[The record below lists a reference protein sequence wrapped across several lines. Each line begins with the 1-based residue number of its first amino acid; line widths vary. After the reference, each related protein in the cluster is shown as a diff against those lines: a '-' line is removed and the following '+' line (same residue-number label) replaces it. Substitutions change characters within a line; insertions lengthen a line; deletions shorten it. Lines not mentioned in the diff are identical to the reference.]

1 MTIIWYGILSQG
13 APYNPIG
20 QLCLGIFH
28 PKKKKKKWINKPA
41 FEKQTIFIC
50 DIRLVEVRKQATL
63 PMSCSGQ
70 WDKHV
75 LFFLFFST
83 V

>member
-28 PKKKKKKWINKPA
+28 PKKKKKKKKWILIL
-41 FEKQTIFIC
+41 EKAKMEVWGGEVIC
-50 DIRLVEVRKQATL
+50 AWCDRKKSEGEGIYLGNWAEL
-63 PMSCSGQ
+63 
-70 WDKHV
+70 DD
-75 LFFLFFST
+75 
-83 V
+83 